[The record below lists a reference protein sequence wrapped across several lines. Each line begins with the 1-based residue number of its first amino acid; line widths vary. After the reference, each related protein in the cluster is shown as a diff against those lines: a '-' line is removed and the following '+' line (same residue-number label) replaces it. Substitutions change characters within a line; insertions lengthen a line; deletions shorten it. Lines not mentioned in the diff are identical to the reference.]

1 MKRVK
6 TLFKYV
12 LWLVL
17 FFIFSE
23 IMINIGLNTIYN
35 NIDAKSNLS
44 QVNITR
50 AEATH
55 VDGRI
60 YGNINL
66 EENSALIGNYLKVS
80 LYSKRNVLLG
90 IDYIKIEKPE
100 NGNVQN
106 IEEHFTYDDVEY
118 YDLSIIDEAQKEKE
132 VAEIMNQSLFSLF
145 DGFKINGMTLGQKI
159 WASIIMVAIFA

>member
-1 MKRVK
+1 MKII
-6 TLFKYV
+6 T
-12 LWLVL
+12 
-17 FFIFSE
+17 
-23 IMINIGLNTIYN
+23 LNTHSIIEQDYER
-35 NIDAKSNLS
+35 KLS
-44 QVNITR
+44 DF
-50 AEATH
+50 A
-55 VDGRI
+55 DM
-60 YGNINL
+60 
-66 EENSALIGNYLKVS
+66 
-80 LYSKRNVLLG
+80 
-90 IDYIKIEKPE
+90 IKIEKPE